1 MFVFL
6 ISLFEKKKD
15 FLKTSVS
22 AAISAITHNNKKN
35 QQIALKQGV
44 IRAIVGL
51 LKSRN
56 MTVQLKVAMALE
68 SLAINNVETQAAIL
82 TFDAA
87 TYMIKLV
94 EVGFSLLI
102 LFLLLFH

>member
-1 MFVFL
+1 MN
-6 ISLFEKKKD
+6 KD

-22 AAISAITHNNKKN
+22 AAISAITHNNRKN

-44 IRAIVGL
+44 LRALVSL

-68 SLAINNVETQAAIL
+68 SLAINNVETQQAIL
-82 TFDAA
+82 AFDAA

-94 EVGFSLLI
+94 EVILKLI
-102 LFLLLFH
+102 

>member
-1 MFVFL
+1 MN
-6 ISLFEKKKD
+6 KD

-22 AAISAITHNNKKN
+22 AAISDITHNNRKN

-44 IRAIVGL
+44 LRALVSL

-68 SLAINNVETQAAIL
+68 SLAINNVETQQAIL
-82 TFDAA
+82 AFDAA

-94 EVGFSLLI
+94 EVILKLI
-102 LFLLLFH
+102 